1 MLQGL
6 STQKLAALC
15 LKKVKENLCS
25 FTQNEFCLLKML
37 KSFSRMVIAERNKN
51 RGRIGKTSL
60 DGMDFGGRGVKSS
73 WNV

>member
-1 MLQGL
+1 MSQGL

-25 FTQNEFCLLKML
+25 FPQNEFCLL

-51 RGRIGKTSL
+51 RGRIGETSL